1 MSENVVIEDFK
12 LKIALDTQILSY
24 LLDKTYP
31 TLNKFIEKL
40 TESPFVNLVCSR
52 FVTYELLG
60 VRKLEHYLREIH
72 SQTVSSNGTMNFSS
86 ALKYR
91 YDWSAPE
98 LDYKDIYPKIKE
110 CIESELQMINDDFGI
125 EYEDKNLH
133 SDIWKPH
140 QDLVLSSK
148 ISKEDSLVLMSSV
161 FPNEGYKEDYLIF
174 LTNDEGFY
182 NGYCHDK
189 KIEAIDSIFD
199 ENSINQP
206 IANKLKDIKTPLT
219 DKKLNLLKDEPDDDK
234 LESFIHDFILEH
246 IQKKKNSLFLGK
258 TIRCEA
264 KPDISR
270 ELICFKLD
278 SEKELRNNI
287 YVTIIP
293 KDLKGVYNHPV
304 KLSGF
309 YSYGEIK
316 SYPYAPNPEEPKTY
330 KISVNIKDEE
340 GNLLQEDLM
349 ERITESNNLV
359 FIHPDSVE

>member
-1 MSENVVIEDFK
+1 MIDNVVIEDFK
-12 LKIALDTQILSY
+12 IKIALDTQILSY

-31 TLNKFIEKL
+31 TLNKFVEKL
-40 TESPFVNLVCSR
+40 AESPYVNLICSR

-60 VRKLEHYLREIH
+60 VRKLEHYLREVH
-72 SQTVSSNGTMNFSS
+72 KKTVSSNGTMNFSS

-110 CIESELQMINDDFGI
+110 NIEEELQIINDDFGI

-161 FPNEGYKEDYLIF
+161 FPNEGYKEEYLIF

-189 KIEAIDSIFD
+189 KIPAIDDIFND
-199 ENSINQP
+199 NSINQP
-206 IANKLKDIKTPLT
+206 IAYKLKDLTTPLT
-219 DKKLNLLKDEPDDDK
+219 QKKLNLLVDAPEDEKLKDYINK
-234 LESFIHDFILEH
+234 FLLEH
-246 IQKKKNSLFLGK
+246 IQIRKNNLLLGK

-264 KPDISR
+264 GPEISQN
-270 ELICFKLD
+270 LLCFKLEPD
-278 SEKELRNNI
+278 KKLVKDI
-287 YVTIIP
+287 YITIVP
-293 KDLKGVYNHPV
+293 KDLEAIYNHPT
-304 KLSGF
+304 KLSEF
-309 YSYGEIK
+309 YSYGRIK
-316 SYPYAPNPEEPKTY
+316 SFPYSPDPSNEKSF
-330 KISVNIKDEE
+330 KISVQLKDEK
-340 GNLLQEDLM
+340 GKALPEDIGK
-349 ERITESNNLV
+349 RVSQTENLV
-359 FIHPDSVE
+359 FIHPDSME